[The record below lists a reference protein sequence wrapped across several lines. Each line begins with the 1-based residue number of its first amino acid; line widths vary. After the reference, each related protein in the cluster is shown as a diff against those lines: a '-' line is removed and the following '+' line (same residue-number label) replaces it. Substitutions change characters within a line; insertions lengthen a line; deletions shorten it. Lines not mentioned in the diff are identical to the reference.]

1 MAVRNIKQHTGEVV
15 GGALFLVVGL
25 IWIAEA
31 LRMPRGEFAVP
42 GPGFFPLFLGIG
54 LSIAAILNAI
64 LATIQRASTY
74 VQFGNFSI
82 WSTIIALIVLAAV
95 FEPLGFIP
103 SIALFIGFYLRL
115 LVGFRWWLSGLLG
128 LGAASVVYLIFS
140 KVLGIHLPPIRWL

>member
-1 MAVRNIKQHTGEVV
+1 MRNIKQHTGEVV
-15 GGALFLVVGL
+15 VGTLLLVVGL

-31 LRMPRGEFAVP
+31 LQMPRGEFAVP
-42 GPGFFPLFLGIG
+42 GPGFFPLLLGTGII
-54 LSIAAILNAI
+54 IAAILNVI
-64 LATIQRASTY
+64 LAAIQQNGTY

-115 LVGFRWWLSGLLG
+115 LIGFRWWLSGLLG

-140 KVLGIHLPPIRWL
+140 NVLGIHLPPIRWL